1 MRDVTD
7 ILQECFINLQLTE
20 DVTKVNVNEVL
31 TSPLVAA
38 KYIECWEVKPLISVS
53 GMAKRITLYMCF
65 DSSFPYSWPDIYFI
79 DKQYDY
85 LAHIGYDDRK
95 LCLFPDETMTN
106 PQDPEEMI
114 DDSLK
119 IARQLLRENIEGEL
133 NDDFKHEILSY
144 WRYTYDKESYI
155 GTGYILS
162 RSTLSEDVQ
171 LKARFAKNDLFIF
184 DEADTTAIR
193 ILKNCCGEPEGRI
206 YDVLFV
212 SKYIV
217 PDKPPYHITPAKLEK
232 SASSS
237 IDDVKRFIAKH
248 KNTNSYLLFPIP
260 NTTSFG
266 AVRIP
271 PTPTV
276 LSGFRP
282 GKVSPLQ
289 YLFTMNKSECLLRYT
304 IHPYDI
310 ERISERTS
318 GRVLE
323 KRNYW
328 IGGLGSIGSNLVYY
342 LNSEQNVSFVL
353 ADEESLT
360 IDNIGRHMLG
370 FSSIGESKAI
380 ELKNYICAIRPER
393 EVFAFQ
399 DSIEHILFSKQM
411 ASNTPDALFL
421 CTGNTNAERYILEKL
436 KDTIPGYPIFV
447 LWLEPYAIAGHMVYI
462 NPKDGI
468 SSDFLDGLY
477 PYNLIAESEYN
488 SADNTFTKQE
498 SGCANS
504 YTNYGGSDVVLFLS
518 AMYPII
524 QKLLQEP
531 IKSTCYRWVGNID
544 IAKEKGIFLST
555 QDPLRKCELQSFH
568 M

>member
-1 MRDVTD
+1 M
-7 ILQECFINLQLTE
+7 
-20 DVTKVNVNEVL
+20 
-31 TSPLVAA
+31 
-38 KYIECWEVKPLISVS
+38 
-53 GMAKRITLYMCF
+53 
-65 DSSFPYSWPDIYFI
+65 
-79 DKQYDY
+79 
-85 LAHIGYDDRK
+85 
-95 LCLFPDETMTN
+95 
-106 PQDPEEMI
+106 
-114 DDSLK
+114 
-119 IARQLLRENIEGEL
+119 
-133 NDDFKHEILSY
+133 
-144 WRYTYDKESYI
+144 
-155 GTGYILS
+155 
-162 RSTLSEDVQ
+162 
-171 LKARFAKNDLFIF
+171 KARFAKNDLFIF

-217 PDKPPYHITPAKLEK
+217 PDRPPYHITPSKLEK
-232 SASSS
+232 NALSSF
-237 IDDVKRFIAKH
+237 DDIKRFIAEH
-248 KNTNSYLLFPIP
+248 KNTYSYLLFPIP
-260 NTTSFG
+260 DTTSFG
-266 AVRIP
+266 AVRIH

-276 LSGFRP
+276 LNGFRP

-353 ADEESLT
+353 ADDELVT
-360 IDNIGRHMLG
+360 VDNIGRHFLG
-370 FSSIGESKAI
+370 FPSIGKSKA
-380 ELKNYICAIRPER
+380 EEMKRYICSLRPER
-393 EVFAFQ
+393 VAFAFQ
-399 DSIEHILFSKQM
+399 ESIEQILFSNKM
-411 ASNTPDALFL
+411 VSNTPDALFL

-436 KDTIPGYPIFV
+436 KDYLPEYPIFI

-462 NPKDGI
+462 NPTDGI
-468 SSDFLDGLY
+468 SSDFMAGLY
-477 PYNLIAESEYN
+477 PNNLIAESEYN
-488 SADNTFTKQE
+488 SEDKTFTKQE

-544 IAKEKGIFLST
+544 IAKEKGILLST
-555 QDPLRKCELQSFH
+555 QDQLRKCDVQLFH

>member
-7 ILQECFINLQLTE
+7 ILQECFLYLQQTE
-20 DVTKVNVNEVL
+20 DVTKVNVTQVL
-31 TSPLVAA
+31 PVRQVAA
-38 KYIECWEVKPLISVS
+38 KYIECWEIKPVISAHGV
-53 GMAKRITLYMCF
+53 AKRITLYMCF
-65 DSSFPYSWPDIYFI
+65 DSSFPYSWPDIYI
-79 DKQYDY
+79 IEKQYDY

-95 LCLFPDETMTN
+95 LCLFPDETIAN
-106 PQDPEEMI
+106 PQSPEEMI
-114 DDSLK
+114 VCSLK
-119 IARQLLRENIEGEL
+119 TACQLLKENIDGVL
-133 NDDFKHEILSY
+133 NDDFKQEILSY
-144 WRYTYDKESYI
+144 WRYTYEKESSI
-155 GTGYILS
+155 RSGYVLS
-162 RSTLSEDVQ
+162 RSNLSESVP
-171 LKARFAKNDLFIF
+171 LKACLVNNDLFVF
-184 DEADTTAIR
+184 DDTDIVANR
-193 ILKNCCGEPEGRI
+193 ILKSSCGGLERI
-206 YDVLFV
+206 TYDVLFV
-212 SKYIV
+212 PEYII

-282 GKVSPLQ
+282 GKISPLQ
-289 YLFTMNKSECLLRYT
+289 YLFTMNKSECLPRYT

-436 KDTIPGYPIFV
+436 KDTISGYPIFV

-468 SSDFLDGLY
+468 SSNFLDGLY

-488 SADNTFTKQE
+488 SEDKTFTKQE

-524 QKLLQEP
+524 QKILQEP

-544 IAKEKGIFLST
+544 IAKEKGILLST
-555 QDPLRKCELQSFH
+555 QDPLRKCEVQSFH